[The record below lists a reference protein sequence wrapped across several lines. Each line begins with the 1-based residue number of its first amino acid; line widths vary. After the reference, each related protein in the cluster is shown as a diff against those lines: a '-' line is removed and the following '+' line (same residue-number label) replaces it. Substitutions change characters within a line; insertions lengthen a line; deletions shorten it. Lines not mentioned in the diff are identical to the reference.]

1 MSWKAIR
8 CISKM
13 TEQELWHPRRTERP
27 VLLNRITNAAEEAVK
42 LLPKFLQAM
51 AMLEDLAQTLNDV
64 PGHEG
69 YEDLARNAGE
79 FVFSESYHGYT
90 CWEFEYAEKLQKKA
104 GLFDRAVELLRQA
117 DRVLDQHV
125 SAKEYLD
132 TQASVRVFLGELEV
146 E

>member
-104 GLFDRAVELLRQA
+104 GLFDRAVELLRDLIA
-117 DRVLDQHV
+117 GALELDLSHESMPVQR
-125 SAKEYLD
+125 A
-132 TQASVRVFLGELEV
+132 AAFLHEMEGK
-146 E
+146 